1 MNSLLPFVITVVGGL
16 LAIVGS
22 LIVLNLRSIKKCLAG
37 IDRRLDG
44 HEERIATIE
53 QDHRDDIRSSVSKED
68 WVRSEA
74 FTRNKLDRLSV
85 TLSRIE
91 GKLQVVEKLPEV
103 SGAVAR
109 EIVKEL
115 IQAKGATI

>member
-1 MNSLLPFVITVVGGL
+1 MDFSLPLIVTVIGAL
-16 LAIVGS
+16 LGIVGM
-22 LIVLNLRSIKKCLAG
+22 LIVLNLRSIKNSLAS
-37 IDRRLDG
+37 IDKRLDG

-53 QDHRDDIRSSVSKED
+53 QDHRDDIRNSVDKED

-74 FTRNKLDRLSV
+74 YTRNKLDRLNVS
-85 TLSRIE
+85 LNRIE

-103 SGAVAR
+103 SGAIAR

-115 IQAKGATI
+115 TRKKGAA